1 MTKPNIYLL
10 PMLLAENTHQSVL
23 TPHALECLKTL
34 KVLFVE
40 NIKTTRRFISSLK
53 AGIVIDD
60 LRFIEIDQN
69 KDFEELFII
78 MSELYQDA
86 GIISEAGCAGVADPG
101 ALVVEVAHQLGFTVK
116 PLVGPNSILLA
127 LMASGFN
134 GQSFAFH
141 GYLPIKEDERMKKL
155 RALER
160 DALQKKQTQIF
171 METPYRNNQM
181 LATIVSSL
189 NPNTRL
195 CVAADI
201 TSDTEF
207 IQTRSVESWKRRGL
221 PDLNKRPAIFLIY
234 V

>member
-1 MTKPNIYLL
+1 MKRPDIFLL

-23 TPHALECLKTL
+23 TPHALEALKTI
-34 KVLFVE
+34 KVFFVE

-60 LRFIEIDQN
+60 LQFIEINQDS
-69 KDFEELFII
+69 DFEELFGILN
-78 MSELYQDA
+78 ELEQDA

-101 ALVVEVAHQLGFTVK
+101 ALVVEVAHQLGLQVK

-134 GQSFAFH
+134 GQSFAFN
-141 GYLPIKEDERMKKL
+141 GYLPIKDDERAKKL
-155 RALER
+155 RSLER
-160 DALQKKQTQIF
+160 EALQKKQTQIF

-181 LATIVSSL
+181 LTAIVNNL

-195 CVAADI
+195 CIAADI
-201 TSDTEF
+201 TSETEY
-207 IQTRSVESWKRRGL
+207 IKTQSIESWKRKGL

-234 V
+234 

>member
-1 MTKPNIYLL
+1 MKRPDIFLL
-10 PMLLAENTHQSVL
+10 PMLLAENTHQIVL
-23 TPHALECLKTL
+23 TPFALESLKNL
-34 KVLFVE
+34 KVFFAE

-60 LRFIEIDQN
+60 LQFIEINQDS
-69 KDFEELFII
+69 DFEELFGILN
-78 MSELYQDA
+78 ELDEDA

-101 ALVVEVAHQLGFTVK
+101 ALVVEVAHQIGLQVK

-134 GQSFAFH
+134 GQSFAFN
-141 GYLPIKEDERMKKL
+141 GYLPIKDDERAKKL

-160 DALQKKQTQIF
+160 EALQKKQTQIF

-181 LATIVSSL
+181 LTAIVNNL

-201 TSDTEF
+201 TSETEF
-207 IQTRSVESWKRRGL
+207 IKTQSIESWKRKGL

-234 V
+234 

>member
-1 MTKPNIYLL
+1 MKRPDIFLL
-10 PMLLAENTHQSVL
+10 PMLLAENTHQIVL
-23 TPHALECLKTL
+23 TPYALESLINL
-34 KVLFVE
+34 KVFFVE

-60 LRFIEIDQN
+60 LQFIEINQDS
-69 KDFEELFII
+69 DFEELFGILN
-78 MSELYQDA
+78 ELDEDA

-101 ALVVEVAHQLGFTVK
+101 ALVVEVAHQIGLQVK

-134 GQSFAFH
+134 GQSFAFN
-141 GYLPIKEDERMKKL
+141 GYLPIKDDERAKKL

-160 DALQKKQTQIF
+160 EALQKKQTQIF

-181 LATIVSSL
+181 LTAIVNNL

-201 TSDTEF
+201 TSETEF
-207 IQTRSVESWKRRGL
+207 IKTQSIESWKRKGL

-234 V
+234 

>member
-1 MTKPNIYLL
+1 MKRPDIFLL

-23 TPHALECLKTL
+23 TPHALEALKII
-34 KVLFVE
+34 KVFFVE

-60 LRFIEIDQN
+60 LQFIEINQDS
-69 KDFEELFII
+69 DFEELFGILN
-78 MSELYQDA
+78 ELEQDA

-101 ALVVEVAHQLGFTVK
+101 ALVVEVAHQLGLQVK

-134 GQSFAFH
+134 GQSFAFN
-141 GYLPIKEDERMKKL
+141 GYLPIKDDERAKKL
-155 RALER
+155 RSLER
-160 DALQKKQTQIF
+160 EALQKKQTQIF

-181 LATIVSSL
+181 LTAIVNNL

-195 CVAADI
+195 CIAADI
-201 TSDTEF
+201 TSETEY
-207 IQTRSVESWKRRGL
+207 IKTQSIESWKRKGL

-234 V
+234 

>member
-1 MTKPNIYLL
+1 MKRPDIFLL
-10 PMLLAENTHQSVL
+10 PMLLAENTHQIVL
-23 TPHALECLKTL
+23 TPYALESLKTL
-34 KVLFVE
+34 KVFFVE

-60 LRFIEIDQN
+60 LQFIEINQN
-69 KDFEELFII
+69 SDFEELFVILN
-78 MSELYQDA
+78 ELDQDA

-101 ALVVEVAHQLGFTVK
+101 ALVVEVAHQLGLQVK

-134 GQSFAFH
+134 GQSFAFN
-141 GYLPIKEDERMKKL
+141 GYLPIKDDERAKKL

-160 DALQKKQTQIF
+160 EALQKKQTQIF

-181 LATIVSSL
+181 LTAIINNL

-195 CVAADI
+195 CIAADI
-201 TSDTEF
+201 TSETEF
-207 IQTRSVESWKRRGL
+207 IKTQSIESWKRKGL

-234 V
+234 

>member
-1 MTKPNIYLL
+1 MKRPDIFLL
-10 PMLLAENTHQSVL
+10 PMLLAENTHQIVL
-23 TPHALECLKTL
+23 TPYALESLKTL
-34 KVLFVE
+34 KVFFVE

-53 AGIVIDD
+53 SGIVIDN
-60 LRFIEIDQN
+60 LQFIEINQN
-69 KDFEELFII
+69 SDFEELFVILN
-78 MSELYQDA
+78 ELDQDA

-101 ALVVEVAHQLGFTVK
+101 ALVVEVAHQLGLQVK

-134 GQSFAFH
+134 GQSFAFN
-141 GYLPIKEDERMKKL
+141 GYLPIKDDERAKKL

-160 DALQKKQTQIF
+160 EALQKKQTQIF

-181 LATIVSSL
+181 LTAIVNNL

-195 CVAADI
+195 CIAADI
-201 TSDTEF
+201 TSETEF
-207 IQTRSVESWKRRGL
+207 IKTQSIESWKRKGL

-234 V
+234 